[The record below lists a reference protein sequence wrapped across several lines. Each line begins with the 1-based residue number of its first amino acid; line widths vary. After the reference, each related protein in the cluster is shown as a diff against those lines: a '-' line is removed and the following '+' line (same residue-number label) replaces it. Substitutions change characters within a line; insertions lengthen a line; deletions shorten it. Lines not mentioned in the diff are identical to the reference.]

1 MQSRK
6 VSSQYVAAA
15 EELRDNDGQW
25 AAYCSTGH
33 CAVLAGPGSGKTKTL
48 TLKLARVLS
57 EDVRYPAGIACI
69 TYSQECAREL
79 DRRLEKLGVRDNAN
93 LFVGTIHGFC
103 LRNIL
108 MPYSRLAGLDIP
120 DPLTTAT
127 SSQQQS
133 AFDHATRQ
141 MHWAGRIPYK
151 RDDIGKLRRV
161 NLDDPDAM
169 VAQDRELAKLSRH
182 YIDALRQMGVIDFD
196 DQVLLGLRIVQENDW
211 CLRVLAAKFPFLAV
225 DEYQDLGLPLD
236 RLVHRL
242 VFDGGVRL
250 FVVGDVDQSIYGF
263 TGADGALLTALTDLD
278 DVEDVILS
286 LNYRSAQDIINAAQL
301 SLGEDRPYRAHDETR
316 TATIEFHRCAH
327 GGAAQARFIVE
338 NLIPQ
343 ILAAKEGRVPGDIAV
358 LYRQASVGDPI
369 AAALDEAGI
378 SYIRTDT
385 AAPYSRRP
393 LTSWIEDVAAW
404 ISGGWQVAE
413 PTISG
418 LTRRYTVFSSA
429 RGHEREDL
437 LRVAAFLAAWRG
449 RDAPAFELVEALQ
462 ADLLNE
468 LLQREP
474 SFADQA
480 AEVVR
485 MARALGSGGPLEGVT
500 IAQLGGRDG
509 DPDHLN
515 LLTLH
520 SAKGCE
526 YDAVIMMGLDHG
538 LFPWANDVGRDL
550 AEQRRLFYVGL
561 TRAKDEVHLVY
572 SGSYESRNRIY
583 NLGPSVFVTELQER
597 LVEARAV

>member
-1 MQSRK
+1 MLSRR
-6 VSSQYVAAA
+6 VSSQYVTAAD
-15 EELRDNDGQW
+15 ELRGNEGQW

-48 TLKLARVLS
+48 TLKLARVLA
-57 EDVRYPAGIACI
+57 EDVRYPAGVACI

-79 DRRLEKLGVRDNAN
+79 DRRLEKLGVRDSAN

-127 SSQQQS
+127 TAQQQA
-133 AFDHATRQ
+133 AFDRAALQ
-141 MHWAGRIPYK
+141 MRWAGRLPYK

-161 NLDDPDAM
+161 NLDDPAAMAREDA
-169 VAQDRELAKLSRH
+169 DLARLAGH
-182 YIDALRQMGVIDFD
+182 YIAALRGMGVIDFD
-196 DQVLLGLRIVQENDW
+196 DQVLLGLRILQENDW
-211 CLRVLAAKFPFLAV
+211 CLKALAAKFPFLAV

-250 FVVGDVDQSIYGF
+250 FAVGDVDQSIYGF
-263 TGADGALLTALTDLD
+263 TGADGALLTALSDLD
-278 DVEDVILS
+278 DVEDVVLS

-301 SLGEDRPYRAHDETR
+301 SLGENRPYRAHDESR
-316 TATIEFHRCAH
+316 SAIIEFHRCAH
-327 GGAAQARFIVE
+327 GGEAQATFIVE
-338 NLIPQ
+338 ELIPR
-343 ILAAKEGRVPGDIAV
+343 ILAAKEGRQPGDIAV

-369 AAALDEAGI
+369 ATALDAAGV

-393 LTSWIEDVAAW
+393 LTGWIEDVAAW
-404 ISGGWQVAE
+404 ISGGWRVAE
-413 PTISG
+413 PTIGG
-418 LTRRYTVFSSA
+418 LTRRYTNFSSD
-429 RGHEREDL
+429 RGREREDL
-437 LRVAAFLAAWRG
+437 LRVATFLSAWKDREG
-449 RDAPAFELVEALQ
+449 SAFELVEAVQ
-462 ADLLNE
+462 AELLNE

-485 MARALGSGGPLEGVT
+485 MARALEPGGPLEGT
-500 IAQLGGRDG
+500 SIAQLGGRDG
-509 DPDHLN
+509 DPHHLN

-526 YDAVIMMGLDHG
+526 YDAVIMMGLDQG
-538 LFPWANDVGRDL
+538 LFPWANETPRNR

-572 SGSYESRNRIY
+572 SGSYESRGRVFH
-583 NLGPSVFVTELQER
+583 LGPSVFVTELQER
-597 LVEARAV
+597 LAEALD